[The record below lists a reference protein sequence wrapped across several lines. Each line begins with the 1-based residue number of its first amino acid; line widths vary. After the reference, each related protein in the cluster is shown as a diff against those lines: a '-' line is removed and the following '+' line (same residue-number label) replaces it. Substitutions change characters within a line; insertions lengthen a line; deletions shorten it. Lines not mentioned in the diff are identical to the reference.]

1 MNISLIGMM
10 GSGKTTVGGLLAS
23 RTGRGFIDVD
33 LLIEEEKK
41 MTIAEIFSGPGE
53 EEFRKFEKEAV
64 DKLSERDNLVIS
76 TGGGLA
82 ANEENM
88 CSLKKLGPVIWLYAS
103 PEETLRRVSGTE
115 KRPLLNVEDPEKKI
129 KSILSARESCY
140 GRADFKI
147 DTTEKTPEQITD
159 EILTFLG
166 DYSHGGCKP

>member
-10 GSGKTTVGGLLAS
+10 GSGKTTVGRLLAS

-41 MTIAEIFSGPGE
+41 MTIAEIFSKEGE
-53 EEFRKFEKEAV
+53 EAFRKLEKEAV
-64 DKLSERDNLVIS
+64 TKLSERDNLVIS

-88 CSLKKLGPVIWLYAS
+88 SSLKKLGPVVWLYAS

-115 KRPLLNVEDPEKKI
+115 KRPLLNAEDPEKKI
-129 KSILSARESCY
+129 KSILRARESSYCA
-140 GRADFKI
+140 ADLKI
-147 DTTEKTPEQITD
+147 DTTGRTPEQITD
-159 EILTFLG
+159 EIIIFLG
-166 DYSHGGCKP
+166 EYADGGCKP